1 MVGEHHFCNAKWL
14 KKILFLFLFKVSQW
28 FWVIEKEG
36 QKMPLPLWTDDA
48 FESYQLVGLSKW
60 CQKRRIL
67 RYFVCVSIVISKKA
81 KTNKTKILIISC
93 HECKKLAVFMGRP
106 IKTIQ
111 IWNYRWKPLQRQFP
125 WNLWVKRYEYFCKVD
140 RESCTPNGEPFYV
153 DYIYWVPLQ

>member
-36 QKMPLPLWTDDA
+36 QK
-48 FESYQLVGLSKW
+48 
-60 CQKRRIL
+60 IL
-67 RYFVCVSIVISKKA
+67 RYFVCVSIVISKKE
-81 KTNKTKILIISC
+81 KKKKTKILIISC